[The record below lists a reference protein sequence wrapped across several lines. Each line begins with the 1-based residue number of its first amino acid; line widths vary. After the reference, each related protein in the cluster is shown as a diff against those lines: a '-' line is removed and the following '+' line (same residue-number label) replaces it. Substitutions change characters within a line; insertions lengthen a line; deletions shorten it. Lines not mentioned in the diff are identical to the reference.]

1 MLFEAERNPR
11 YGLSTKPAS
20 MCIERRRPTK
30 TFADW
35 SMTTKTLNAQT
46 CAFLY
51 TAHTYIVSLC
61 GNEVWWQKSPEP
73 KESEHFSTEEWSNLN
88 IRAMEISC
96 HSCLWYTLLCCV
108 VLCCRN
114 VLVRSILEKGKSIN
128 RHIWHDFVSI
138 SYRSYGW
145 LIKWRTGHTLT
156 QLQSPRK
163 SYECMIY
170 ADRGREKEKEGRT
183 RLKTKYVHS
192 RWNWERVCVY
202 VQCIKM

>member
-1 MLFEAERNPR
+1 MVFQQSRLRCVLSAEDLLKHLLIGQRQQKHWMRKRVRFYTQHIHIYCVFMRKWSVMAKEPR
-11 YGLSTKPAS
+11 T
-20 MCIERRRPTK
+20 
-30 TFADW
+30 
-35 SMTTKTLNAQT
+35 
-46 CAFLY
+46 
-51 TAHTYIVSLC
+51 
-61 GNEVWWQKSPEP
+61 
-73 KESEHFSTEEWSNLN
+73 ESEHFSTEEWSNLN

-145 LIKWRTGHTLT
+145 LIKWRTGHT
-156 QLQSPRK
+156 QLWSPRK

-170 ADRGREKEKEGRT
+170 ADIEREKRERKKE
-183 RLKTKYVHS
+183 
-192 RWNWERVCVY
+192 ERVWKQSMCTVDGIESECV
-202 VQCIKM
+202 CMCNA